1 MRAEVEKKGR
11 TKIRMDSQAVLVDT
25 HAHYNDM
32 IFVRDVPDLRQR
44 AQQAGVAVVVCVG
57 YEVPSSRRAV
67 MLAQKYPDVYATVG
81 VHPHDT
87 EGMTPRAW
95 EALRLL
101 AGEERV
107 VALGEMGLD
116 FYRNFSPH
124 QVQEQVFRQ
133 QLDLALE
140 LHMPVVIHDRD
151 AHDETMEILKE
162 FPGLAGVVMHCF
174 SGGRQMTEECLAMGF
189 YLGIGGPLTYP
200 KSHALVDVARTAP
213 LDRILLETD
222 CPYLSP
228 QPWRGERNEP
238 SYLPVVAE
246 KLAEL
251 RGISRQEVAAA
262 TTANALRFYNISL
275 PASGI

>member
-1 MRAEVEKKGR
+1 
-11 TKIRMDSQAVLVDT
+11 MDSQAVLVDT
-25 HAHYNDM
+25 HSHYNDM
-32 IFVRDVPDLRQR
+32 VMVKDVPDLRHR
-44 AQQAGVAVVVCVG
+44 ALQAGVAGVVCVG

-81 VHPHDT
+81 VHPHDA

-116 FYRNFSPH
+116 FYRNLSPH
-124 QVQEQVFRQ
+124 RVQEQVFRQ
-133 QLDLALE
+133 QLGLALE

-162 FPGLAGVVMHCF
+162 FPGVPGVVMHCF
-174 SGGRQMTEECLAMGF
+174 SGGRPMAEECLARGF
-189 YLGIGGPLTYP
+189 YLGVGGTLTYP
-200 KSHALVDVARTAP
+200 KNSSLADIIRAAP

-228 QPWRGERNEP
+228 QPWRGKRNEP

-251 RGISRQEVAAA
+251 RGASLQDVAAA
-262 TTANALRFYNISL
+262 ATANALRFYNISL
-275 PASGI
+275 PVSGI

>member
-1 MRAEVEKKGR
+1 M
-11 TKIRMDSQAVLVDT
+11 KISMDSQAVLIDT

-32 IFVRDVPDLRQR
+32 VFVKDVPDVRQR

-57 YEVPSSRRAV
+57 YEAPSSRRAV

-81 VHPHDT
+81 VHPHDA

-116 FYRNFSPH
+116 FYRNLSPYR
-124 QVQEQVFRQ
+124 VQEQVFRQ

-140 LHMPVVIHDRD
+140 LHLPVVVHDRD
-151 AHDETMEILKE
+151 AHDETMDILKE
-162 FPGLAGVVMHCF
+162 FPGLVGVVLHCF
-174 SGGRQMTEECLAMGF
+174 SGGRQMAEECLARGF
-189 YLGIGGPLTYP
+189 YLGVGGTLTYP
-200 KSHALVDVARTAP
+200 KNNVLADVVRTAP
-213 LDRILLETD
+213 LDRIVLETD
-222 CPYLSP
+222 CPYLTP

-238 SYLPVVAE
+238 SYLPAVAE

-251 RGISRQEVAAA
+251 RGISRQEAAEA
-262 TTANALRFYNISL
+262 TTANALRLYNIVF
-275 PASGI
+275 

>member
-1 MRAEVEKKGR
+1 MN
-11 TKIRMDSQAVLVDT
+11 SQAVLVDT

-32 IFVRDVPDLRQR
+32 VLVRDIPDLRQR
-44 AQQAGVAVVVCVG
+44 AQKAGVAVVVCVG
-57 YEVPSSRRAV
+57 YEVPSSRRGV
-67 MLAQKYPDVYATVG
+67 MLAQKYPEVYATVG
-81 VHPHDT
+81 VHPHDAK
-87 EGMTPRAW
+87 EMTPRAW

-116 FYRNFSPH
+116 FYRNLSPH

-133 QLDLALE
+133 QLNLALE

-174 SGGRQMTEECLAMGF
+174 SGERQMAEECLARGF
-189 YLGIGGPLTYP
+189 YLGVGGTLTYP
-200 KSHALVDVARTAP
+200 KNHTLGDIVSAAP

-228 QPWRGERNEP
+228 QPWRGKRNEP
-238 SYLPVVAE
+238 SYLPAVAE

-251 RGISRQEVAAA
+251 RGISRQEAAVA
-262 TTANALRFYNISL
+262 TTANALRFYHISL
-275 PASGI
+275 

>member
-1 MRAEVEKKGR
+1 
-11 TKIRMDSQAVLVDT
+11 MDSQAVLVDT

-124 QVQEQVFRQ
+124 RVQEQVFRQ

-174 SGGRQMTEECLAMGF
+174 SGGRQMAEECLAMGF

-200 KSHALVDVARTAP
+200 KSHVLVDVARTAP

-262 TTANALRFYNISL
+262 TTANAIRFYNISL

>member
-1 MRAEVEKKGR
+1 MPGF
-11 TKIRMDSQAVLVDT
+11 TLVDT

-32 IFVRDVPDLRQR
+32 GFVRDIPNLRQR

-57 YEVPSSRRAV
+57 YEVPSSRRGV
-67 MLAQKYPDVYATVG
+67 MLAQQYQDVYATIG
-81 VHPHDT
+81 VHPHDA

-116 FYRNFSPH
+116 FYRNLSPSRT
-124 QVQEQVFRQ
+124 QEQVFRQ
-133 QLDLALE
+133 QLELALE

-174 SGGRQMTEECLAMGF
+174 SGGRRMAGECLAMGF

-200 KSHALVDVARTAP
+200 HNQTLVDVARTAP

-228 QPWRGERNEP
+228 QPWRGQRNEP

-251 RGISRQEVAAA
+251 RGLSKEEVAAA
-262 TTANALRFYNISL
+262 TTANALRFYNITL
-275 PASGI
+275 

>member
-1 MRAEVEKKGR
+1 M
-11 TKIRMDSQAVLVDT
+11 KISMNSQAVLVDT

-32 IFVRDVPDLRQR
+32 GFVKDVPDLRQR
-44 AQQAGVAVVVCVG
+44 ALQAGVVIVVCVG

-67 MLAQKYPDVYATVG
+67 MLAQKYSDVYATVG
-81 VHPHDT
+81 VHPHDV

-107 VALGEMGLD
+107 VALGEMGMD
-116 FYRNFSPH
+116 FYRNLSSH
-124 QVQEQVFRQ
+124 RVQEQVFRQ
-133 QLDLALE
+133 QLELALE

-174 SGGRQMTEECLAMGF
+174 SGRRQMAEECLARGF
-189 YLGIGGPLTYP
+189 YLGVGGTLTYP
-200 KSHALVDVARTAP
+200 KNNALVDIIRTAP

-238 SYLPVVAE
+238 SYLPAVAE

-251 RGISRQEVAAA
+251 RGITKQDVAVA
-262 TTANALRFYNISL
+262 TTANALRFYNITL
-275 PASGI
+275 

>member
-1 MRAEVEKKGR
+1 MNN
-11 TKIRMDSQAVLVDT
+11 QAVLVDT
-25 HAHYNDM
+25 HAHYNDVV
-32 IFVRDVPDLRQR
+32 FARNVPDLRQR
-44 AQQAGVAVVVCVG
+44 ALKAGVAMVVCVG

-67 MLAQKYPDVYATVG
+67 MLAQMYPDVYATVG
-81 VHPHDT
+81 VHPHDA

-116 FYRNFSPH
+116 FYRNLSPRY
-124 QVQEQVFRQ
+124 VQEQVFRQ
-133 QLDLALE
+133 QLALALE
-140 LHMPVVIHDRD
+140 FQMPVVIHDRN

-162 FPGLAGVVMHCF
+162 FSGLAGVVMHCF
-174 SGGRQMTEECLAMGF
+174 SGRRQMAEECLARGF
-189 YLGIGGPLTYP
+189 YLGVGGTLTYP
-200 KSHALVDVARTAP
+200 NSNALVEIVRTVP

-222 CPYLSP
+222 CPYLTP

-238 SYLPVVAE
+238 SYLPAVAE

-251 RGISRQEVAAA
+251 RGLTRQDVATA
-262 TTANALRFYNISL
+262 TTANALRFYGISL
-275 PASGI
+275 

>member
-1 MRAEVEKKGR
+1 
-11 TKIRMDSQAVLVDT
+11 
-25 HAHYNDM
+25 
-32 IFVRDVPDLRQR
+32 
-44 AQQAGVAVVVCVG
+44 
-57 YEVPSSRRAV
+57 
-67 MLAQKYPDVYATVG
+67 
-81 VHPHDT
+81 
-87 EGMTPRAW
+87 MTPRAW

-107 VALGEMGLD
+107 VALGEVGLD
-116 FYRNFSPH
+116 FYRNLSPH
-124 QVQEQVFRQ
+124 RVQEQVFRQ

-140 LHMPVVIHDRD
+140 FHMPVVIHDRD

-174 SGGRQMTEECLAMGF
+174 SGERQMVEECLARGF
-189 YLGIGGPLTYP
+189 YLGVGGTLTYP
-200 KSHALVDVARTAP
+200 KSHTLGDIVSAAP

-228 QPWRGERNEP
+228 QPWRGKRNEP
-238 SYLPVVAE
+238 SYLPAVAE

-251 RGISRQEVAAA
+251 RGISRQEAAAA
-262 TTANALRFYNISL
+262 TTANALRFYHISL